1 MTHQKSLR
9 LASNPDDK
17 GILLQE
23 IQILND
29 GHIVFAPYDKPTH
42 VEYIIL
48 VTKPGLS
55 SLDDPAYVD

>member
-1 MTHQKSLR
+1 LR

-42 VEYIIL
+42 AGMLIQVKQ
-48 VTKPGLS
+48 TN
-55 SLDDPAYVD
+55 